1 MKWLSYIVLKRG
13 NSIMKKNIFLTIII
27 ISAVLY
33 SVLTNAH
40 LCNDVFIQAKDNL
53 AVKVDIRDD
62 QLRINTSAKFRVYLL
77 NTMDRDIVDIRL
89 GIITDDFDT
98 EVNPSPDWRSF
109 PYLKTINKKG
119 QKEYF
124 EVELR
129 RKEGTP
135 QGKYKIGLHLYN
147 GQDKSMVFK
156 TVDINDAM
164 VTKIIPQ
171 KAAQLKIDGQ
181 VNSSEWKQA
190 LLCTSFYEYKK
201 TGKYFENFSSMI
213 QTRFRF
219 TCDDEYLY
227 CLIDFQDKSKK
238 DIANIYISNDY
249 ETEPTTISV
258 LLQGRDIKINGKV
271 SNDVITMFKGTK
283 TEVAIP
289 FKMLNLKER
298 KSFYTNMV
306 RIQDNTWTYWRGNK
320 SSFMDPVVFANFI
333 LE

>member
-1 MKWLSYIVLKRG
+1 
-13 NSIMKKNIFLTIII
+13 MKKNIFLTIVI
-27 ISAVLY
+27 ISLVLY
-33 SVLTNAH
+33 SVLTSAH

-98 EVNPSPDWRSF
+98 VVTPSPGWRSF
-109 PYLKTINKKG
+109 PYLKTINRNG

-124 EVELR
+124 EVELK
-129 RKEGTP
+129 RKEGTT

-147 GQDKSMVFK
+147 GQDESMVFK
-156 TVDINDAM
+156 TVDITDAM
-164 VTKIIPQ
+164 VTKSIPQ
-171 KAAQLKIDGQ
+171 RAAQLKIDGK
-181 VNSSEWKQA
+181 VNSEEWKQA
-190 LLCTSFYEYKK
+190 LLCTSLYEYKK

-213 QTRFRF
+213 RTRFRF
-219 TCDDEYLY
+219 AHDDEFLY

-249 ETEPTTISV
+249 ETKPATISV
-258 LLQGRDIKINGKV
+258 QLQSRDVKINGEV
-271 SNDVITMFKGTK
+271 SNDVITIFNGTK
-283 TEVAIP
+283 AEVAIP
-289 FKMLNLKER
+289 FKLLDVKGRE
-298 KSFYTNMV
+298 SFYTNLV
-306 RIQDNTWTYWRGNK
+306 RIQDATWTYWRGNK

>member
-1 MKWLSYIVLKRG
+1 MKR
-13 NSIMKKNIFLTIII
+13 NIFFTIII
-27 ISAVLY
+27 VSVVLY

-89 GIITDDFDT
+89 EIITDDFYS
-98 EVNPSPDWRSF
+98 EVNPSPSWRSF
-109 PYLKTINKKG
+109 PYLKTINKNG

-124 EVELR
+124 EVELM
-129 RKEGTP
+129 RKKGTP

-164 VTKIIPQ
+164 VTKSIPQ
-171 KAAQLKIDGQ
+171 KPALLKVDGQ

-190 LLCTSFYEYKK
+190 LLCTSLYEYKK
-201 TGKYFENFSSMI
+201 AGKYFENFGSMI

-219 TCDDEYLY
+219 SYDDEYLY

-249 ETEPTTISV
+249 ETQPTTISV
-258 LLQGRDIKINGKV
+258 LLQDKDIKINEKL
-271 SNDVITMFKGTK
+271 SNDVISVFNGTK
-283 TEVAIP
+283 AEVAIP
-289 FKMLNLKER
+289 FKILDIKGRE
-298 KSFYTNMV
+298 SFYTNMI
-306 RIQDNTWTYWRGNK
+306 RIQDKTWTYWRGNK
-320 SSFMDPVVFANFI
+320 SSFMDPIIFANFI